1 MTPSLPPMQAAK
13 AWRSELVTETSE
25 TGVDPGAHPRRTVTA
40 RRVALGIALL
50 LIAALVVL
58 WLVLRLVLGAVFA
71 FIRMGLFIVLFGIV
85 AWVVLIGPPE
95 FGKKR

>member
-1 MTPSLPPMQAAK
+1 
-13 AWRSELVTETSE
+13 
-25 TGVDPGAHPRRTVTA
+25 
-40 RRVALGIALL
+40 
-50 LIAALVVL
+50 VVL
-58 WLVLRLVLGAVFA
+58 WLVLRMVLGAVFA